1 MVISVTVTPMA
12 ADSMGLRVFTEARA
26 FTEDPAFMPSQERAP
41 VRSAALIMA
50 AMSEASLPAG
60 RRVLEVAPMEVVST
74 GAEADAIGNQIY
86 QAVEV
91 IENLRMEGN
100 TMLRRILILVQL
112 ESQKF
117 FRFGV
122 SVLFALSLGFSP
134 APTFAQESG
143 QRTFSSAEDASRA
156 LFDAMQA
163 QDEQAPL
170 SILGPAAKD
179 ILSSGDPDED
189 LNSRVGFVVKYQ
201 EMHRFVTEA
210 NGSVSLIVGAENW
223 PFPIPLVNNHGAWF
237 FDTAAGK
244 DEILF
249 RRIGKNELAAIDAI
263 RELGAAQNQYFA
275 HPPVN
280 LPNQFAQKL
289 VSDEGRHNG
298 LYWHGA
304 SDEFDS
310 PINPLIA
317 YARQNL
323 PTDQV
328 GEHVPFNGYMFRILT
343 SQGPHAPGGAK
354 NYIVDGMMS
363 KGFAFV
369 AYPVEYRSSGVM
381 TFIVDASGTIYEKD
395 LGTDTTKLARAM
407 TSFDPDSTWHKVE

>member
-1 MVISVTVTPMA
+1 MLHVISIFVQP
-12 ADSMGLRVFTEARA
+12 
-26 FTEDPAFMPSQERAP
+26 ERKNF
-41 VRSAALIMA
+41 VRFA
-50 AMSEASLPAG
+50 
-60 RRVLEVAPMEVVST
+60 
-74 GAEADAIGNQIY
+74 
-86 QAVEV
+86 
-91 IENLRMEGN
+91 
-100 TMLRRILILVQL
+100 
-112 ESQKF
+112 
-117 FRFGV
+117 V
-122 SVLFALSLGFSP
+122 SVLFALSLGFSS
-134 APTFAQESG
+134 APTFAQEAG

-156 LFDAMQA
+156 LFNAMKGEDQQA
-163 QDEQAPL
+163 SL
-170 SILGPAAKD
+170 SILGPAGKEV
-179 ILSSGDPDED
+179 LSSGDREED
-189 LNSRVGFVVKYQ
+189 LDARVSFVVKYQ
-201 EMHRFVTEA
+201 EMHRLVTEA
-210 NGSVSLIVGAENW
+210 NGTASLMVGAENW
-223 PFPIPLVNNHGAWF
+223 PFPIPLVNNHGTWF

-249 RRIGKNELAAIDAI
+249 RRIGKNELAAVDAC

-275 HPPVN
+275 HPPAN

-354 NYIVDGMMS
+354 NYIVDGTMS
-363 KGFAFV
+363 RGFAFV
-369 AYPVEYRSSGVM
+369 AYPVEHRSSGVM
-381 TFIVDASGTIYEKD
+381 TFIVDESGTIFEKD
-395 LGTDTTKLARAM
+395 LGSNTTKLAQAM
-407 TSFDPDSTWHKVE
+407 TVYDPDSSWHRVE

>member
-1 MVISVTVTPMA
+1 
-12 ADSMGLRVFTEARA
+12 
-26 FTEDPAFMPSQERAP
+26 
-41 VRSAALIMA
+41 
-50 AMSEASLPAG
+50 
-60 RRVLEVAPMEVVST
+60 MEVVSM
-74 GAEADAIGNQIY
+74 AAVADAIGDQMH

-91 IENLRMEGN
+91 IENLKMEGN
-100 TMLRRILILVQL
+100 TMQRRISILVQL

-117 FRFGV
+117 SRFGV
-122 SVLFALSLGFSP
+122 CVLFALSLGFWS

-189 LNSRVGFVVKYQ
+189 LNARVGFVVNYQ

-210 NGSVSLIVGAENW
+210 NGTVSLIVGAENW

-328 GEHVPFNGYMFRILT
+328 GEHVPFNGYMFRVLT

-354 NYIVDGMMS
+354 NYIVDGTMTR
-363 KGFAFV
+363 GFAFV

-381 TFIVDASGTIYEKD
+381 TFIVDESGTIYEKD
-395 LGTDTTKLARAM
+395 LGPDTTKLAQAM
-407 TSFDPDSTWHKVE
+407 TSFDPDSTWHKAE